1 MKRAS
6 AFILYLSS
14 IVCFGLGLT
23 YPIMASNTLFG
34 LNREE
39 VFLTSSIRYFYKEGD
54 FFVGSILLF
63 FTFIF
68 PILKYLF
75 LGIQLAKIKLPGTK
89 LFTIGLDLINKWA
102 MLDVFVVALVII
114 NMKFDSVFIHTMLKP
129 GTTFFAVSV
138 LLLMICSYLIKLGL
152 DQSKSL
158 PFEPASA

>member
-1 MKRAS
+1 
-6 AFILYLSS
+6 
-14 IVCFGLGLT
+14 
-23 YPIMASNTLFG
+23 MASNTLFG

-63 FTFIF
+63 FTFVF

-75 LGIQLAKIKLPGTK
+75 LGIQLVNITLPGSKWIST
-89 LFTIGLDLINKWA
+89 GLDIINKWA

-114 NMKFDSVFIHTMLKP
+114 NLKFDTAFIHTMLKP

-138 LLLMICSYLIKLGL
+138 LLLMICSYIIKTGL
-152 DQSKSL
+152 QSKPL
-158 PFEPASA
+158 EVPELA